1 MAWCFVSLIV
11 FSSLFSL
18 RPLLLFLYLFLL
30 CGAFLRF
37 LTIFDDFCTIS
48 ISIYSNFNTHTQEN
62 AAIEKGDEV
71 VVNNRAKE
79 QEEAKSL
86 NETKIAEGKS

>member
-1 MAWCFVSLIV
+1 MTSAQFPFPFTV
-11 FSSLFSL
+11 
-18 RPLLLFLYLFLL
+18 
-30 CGAFLRF
+30 
-37 LTIFDDFCTIS
+37 IS
-48 ISIYSNFNTHTQEN
+48 THTQEN